1 MKATSYFTI
10 KQHTTCT
17 IAILLTL
24 LYSCCACSSTESQQ
38 QQMTK
43 NTVHTALLEA
53 LKKSGFVVQK
63 ENADNSIE
71 IAVNGMSVTMHPDNL
86 YKECIRDNSLQPIDN
101 WIEAIVE
108 GTTTPGS
115 WEDSKPGILYSA
127 VISDMNVPGVL
138 KKRVTDRFDRALIWM
153 LPSNNSFE
161 WLNKS
166 YLDKWNVDEKTV
178 EETASRNMA
187 VLLDKTPVKI
197 LQKGDSKLAV
207 FDTDSKLKAS
217 FIFCPNFKTKMKE
230 TIGWPVYAI
239 APCSDFFMATTD
251 KEIAARFGPTV
262 IKEYNSS
269 DNPVTSEVLFISDD
283 GIKTEKLIQIPTP
296 E

>member
-86 YKECIRDNSLQPIDN
+86 YKECILDNSL
-101 WIEAIVE
+101 
-108 GTTTPGS
+108 
-115 WEDSKPGILYSA
+115 
-127 VISDMNVPGVL
+127 
-138 KKRVTDRFDRALIWM
+138 
-153 LPSNNSFE
+153 
-161 WLNKS
+161 
-166 YLDKWNVDEKTV
+166 
-178 EETASRNMA
+178 
-187 VLLDKTPVKI
+187 
-197 LQKGDSKLAV
+197 
-207 FDTDSKLKAS
+207 
-217 FIFCPNFKTKMKE
+217 
-230 TIGWPVYAI
+230 
-239 APCSDFFMATTD
+239 
-251 KEIAARFGPTV
+251 
-262 IKEYNSS
+262 
-269 DNPVTSEVLFISDD
+269 
-283 GIKTEKLIQIPTP
+283 
-296 E
+296 